1 MINPFYIPR
10 RLRAVL
16 INPVSTEHER
26 VILKNGRSVP
36 PRDFDKKAHHAAVT
50 RDFEKSLTYGAEE
63 ADEMKKA

>member
-1 MINPFYIPR
+1 M
-10 RLRAVL
+10 